1 MGLNKTERKD
11 FHMEDVKKNILN
23 TGIMNILAMIV
34 LFVAAHF
41 LFRGIE
47 LDSASFGGTLL
58 TLLFGLIPAFLWVS
72 FYYFLDRKDPEPVIM
87 VIMAFT
93 AGILS
98 KVVFSTFIGQ
108 TLFNIGIWNLNS
120 NAMPMVY
127 LYFTEAI
134 IPAISIYIVLRYF
147 FYPSKHF
154 NEPVDGMMYGA
165 FISIGYALAVALDG
179 VFSGGLVTLY
189 YLVFSLLLRL
199 ALYSSLGALIGY
211 YFGKARFDE
220 KRSQLFFLVAIII
233 SLGVFCLY
241 AFLSSFFRM
250 NITTSSDFYSII
262 LVLVFAIVMLGIVF
276 FLIQRTLQKGEVKPL
291 EGSSF
296 FIDLVS
302 IITLAVILIA
312 GISIR
317 LIKEGDT
324 TFVSPGQDVSLRI
337 PAEFN
342 YDEIDSNENLL
353 LFSKKL
359 KDERYPLSVKV
370 AIIDD
375 YSPLSF
381 FNLIAMDDNQFKVD
395 DFVVSVNISQEV
407 VTFEENLKKDFK
419 SKQSLGGDLK
429 LPGNRNK
436 SLTSQKKAS
445 GQTYLATI
453 YTYSAEKQ
461 GLKLEVSIEFPGS
474 DFPEPRDLAKKII
487 HSFKKE
493 A

>member
-1 MGLNKTERKD
+1 
-11 FHMEDVKKNILN
+11 
-23 TGIMNILAMIV
+23 
-34 LFVAAHF
+34 
-41 LFRGIE
+41 
-47 LDSASFGGTLL
+47 
-58 TLLFGLIPAFLWVS
+58 
-72 FYYFLDRKDPEPVIM
+72 
-87 VIMAFT
+87 
-93 AGILS
+93 
-98 KVVFSTFIGQ
+98 
-108 TLFNIGIWNLNS
+108 
-120 NAMPMVY
+120 
-127 LYFTEAI
+127 
-134 IPAISIYIVLRYF
+134 VLRYF

-179 VFSGGLVTLY
+179 IFSGGLVTLY

-199 ALYSSLGALIGY
+199 ALYSSLGAFIGY

-220 KRSQLFFLVAIII
+220 KRSQLFFLIAIII

-250 NITTSSDFYSII
+250 NITTSSDIYSII
-262 LVLVFAIVMLGIVF
+262 LVLIFAVILLGIVF
-276 FLIQRTLQKGEVKPL
+276 FLIQRTIQKGEVKDL

-302 IITLAVILIA
+302 IITLAVILVA

-317 LIKEGDT
+317 LVKEGDT
-324 TFVSPGQDVSLRI
+324 TFVAPGEDISFRI

-342 YDEIDSNENLL
+342 YDEIDSNEKLL

-359 KDERYPLSVKV
+359 KDERYPVSVKV
-370 AIIDD
+370 GITDN

-381 FNLIAMDDNQFKVD
+381 FNLIAMEDNQFKID
-395 DFVVSVNISQEV
+395 DFVVTLNISQEV
-407 VTFEENLKKDFK
+407 ITYEDNLKKDFK
-419 SKQSLGGDLK
+419 NKQSLGGDLK
-429 LPGNRNK
+429 LPGSRKGLNAR
-436 SLTSQKKAS
+436 KKAS
-445 GQTYLATI
+445 DQTYLATI

-461 GLKLEVSIEFPGS
+461 GLKLDVSIEFPGS

-487 HSFKKE
+487 HTFKKE